1 MKEMRKIPLTIEALS
16 PLVLTAGSQ
25 GAILTESGDAISG
38 SIVRGMIAAR
48 FIEVQNLGRA
58 AHESEAFRRLF
69 AGALKFSAAY
79 PSKGGE
85 SAMRLPLSLQ
95 KDKLSS
101 ALADLAAS
109 DGTALKGYKPLKGCG
124 IVRGAAICAR
134 TARTPCPIAPF
145 EHSAPAP
152 RGAAPLGRRI
162 LAERMRGAR

>member
-1 MKEMRKIPLTIEALS
+1 MRKIPLTIEALS

-48 FIEVQNLGRA
+48 FIEAQNLGRA
-58 AHESEAFRRLF
+58 AHESESFRRLF
-69 AGALKFSAAY
+69 TGALKFSAAY

-101 ALADLAAS
+101 ALADLSAS
-109 DGTALKGYKPLKGCG
+109 DLSL
-124 IVRGAAICAR
+124 IHI
-134 TARTPCPIAPF
+134 
-145 EHSAPAP
+145 
-152 RGAAPLGRRI
+152 
-162 LAERMRGAR
+162 

>member
-1 MKEMRKIPLTIEALS
+1 MRKIPLTIEALS

-48 FIEVQNLGRA
+48 FIEAQNLGRA

-95 KDKLSS
+95 KDKISS
-101 ALADLAAS
+101 AS
-109 DGTALKGYKPLKGCG
+109 PTSQ
-124 IVRGAAICAR
+124 RR
-134 TARTPCPIAPF
+134 TARRSRATSRSRAAASCAARQS
-145 EHSAPAP
+145 SAW
-152 RGAAPLGRRI
+152 RR
-162 LAERMRGAR
+162 RRTSRST